1 MDGGSG
7 GCPGRPGA
15 SLKPKPKAK
24 PSVGGDYRWVPKAG
38 GTELS

>member
-1 MDGGSG
+1 MDGGAG

-24 PSVGGDYRWVPKAG
+24 PMGGDYRWVPKAR